1 MMFFFY
7 RRNRMQGQQTIIVS
21 CMSTKP
27 KNRLFLICSECFSHW
42 KIISFNS
49 RLVLFFHLQ
58 LKSCTCVDL
67 EVFLHVRKYHF
78 TWLQEKFM
86 SWLLSKSVSFVQTV
100 YRIIN
105 TSYYIKFKT
114 DLRYEIFIT
123 VIGPSRVQFG
133 L

>member
-1 MMFFFY
+1 MITSKIY
-7 RRNRMQGQQTIIVS
+7 E
-21 CMSTKP
+21 
-27 KNRLFLICSECFSHW
+27 LI
-42 KIISFNS
+42 
-49 RLVLFFHLQ
+49 
-58 LKSCTCVDL
+58 T
-67 EVFLHVRKYHF
+67 
-78 TWLQEKFM
+78 T
-86 SWLLSKSVSFVQTV
+86 KSVSFVQTV